1 MMCRYDYMVGHAW
14 RKTTDWHQQSY
25 TRFLQMKSWLRYF
38 IHYTNIYEFDCLRYI
53 PDTLALVWR
62 ICTDT
67 VMIHPQTLD
76 WVKHDCVMITGIVQH
91 IGPAIYVYT
100 CYISSKWHFNGDTLS
115 YVDRFIILVGHDDP
129 TIRMLFG
136 SLITRVAWVLNVA
149 SEIKTLSNI
158 DITVVHWQLVITR

>member
-1 MMCRYDYMVGHAW
+1 MKKNHRLAPAIIYKISANEIMV
-14 RKTTDWHQQSY
+14 KVLY
-25 TRFLQMKSWLRYF
+25 TLHKYIWVWLPYS
-38 IHYTNIYEFDCLRYI
+38 RYI